1 MTGASQSKR
10 GPEPPLDLSVSFLGI
25 ELENPFI
32 LSAAPS
38 TDELDIACAGLDA
51 GWAGV
56 ILKTT
61 SVEGNPVSLAYPMMS
76 TMDWAGRRL
85 VGMGNIDLISEHH
98 IDVVE
103 KRVAILKS
111 EFGSKLIAAS
121 IMGQKQ
127 EDWQSLV
134 QRLKDA
140 GVDLIECSFSCP
152 QGSMGERP
160 GAMLAQSA
168 EATEKVTGWVKEAAG
183 DLPVLI
189 KITPQVTDVVEI
201 AQAVKNGGADGLT
214 ASNSVP
220 ALMGVDIETFVPA
233 PSLDQYSTY
242 SGLTGPAIKPLTLR
256 TVAEIARH
264 VDIPI
269 SGNGG
274 ISTWKDAVELFSVGA
289 RNIQICTAVMHYG
302 FRIVDDLKS
311 GLSNYMKRRGFG
323 RVSDIVGKALPHIV
337 DHDSLPRRT
346 VKSRIKSDLCIG
358 CGVCYVACRDG
369 GHLAI
374 SMDDRQ
380 PVVDDDKCVGCG
392 LCMLTCPVSD
402 CISMEVIT

>member
-1 MTGASQSKR
+1 MKAPNER
-10 GPEPPLDLSVSFLGI
+10 IMGPEAMIDLSVEFLGI
-25 ELENPFI
+25 QLENPFI

-38 TDELDIACAGLDA
+38 TDDLEMTRAGLDA
-51 GWAGV
+51 GWAGA

-61 SVEGNPVSLAYPMMS
+61 SVEETTVSLAYPMMS
-76 TMDWAGRRL
+76 GMNWAGKRM
-85 VGMGNIDLISEHH
+85 VGMGNIDLISEFH
-98 IDVVE
+98 IDEIE
-103 KRVAILKS
+103 KRITILKN
-111 EFGSKLIAAS
+111 EFPEKLIAAS
-121 IMGQKQ
+121 IMGTKK

-134 QRLKDA
+134 RRLKDA

-168 EATEKVTGWVKEAAG
+168 AATEKVTGWVKEAAQ

-201 AQAVKNGGADGLT
+201 ARAVKNGGADGIT

-220 ALMGVDIETFVPA
+220 ALMGIDLDSFVPI
-233 PSLDQYSTY
+233 PQLGPFSTY

-274 ISTWKDAVELFSVGA
+274 VSNWHDSVELLAVGA

-302 FRIVDDLKS
+302 FRIIDDLCS
-311 GLSNYMKRRGFG
+311 GLSNYLRRKDFN
-323 RVSDIVGKALPHIV
+323 RVSDVFGKALPHIA
-337 DHDSLPRRT
+337 DHDDLPRRT
-346 VKSRIKSDLCIG
+346 IKSRIDETLCIG
-358 CGVCYVACRDG
+358 CGVCHVACRDG
-369 GHLAI
+369 GHMAI
-374 SMDDRQ
+374 SMEGRN
-380 PVVDDDKCVGCG
+380 PVVDDEKCVGCG
-392 LCMLTCPVSD
+392 LCPLVCPVEG
-402 CISMEVIT
+402 CIRMEEV